1 MAPKIV
7 DKTEKRRQIALAA
20 MQVFADTGF
29 EKTTIDEVAR
39 AAGVGKGTVYEYFAN
54 KAELIEGCLGSLI
67 GEHMGLFEP
76 FGDDDGTAVEA
87 LRRVTRTMVDA
98 LSEAGTHYRFF
109 IEYMLY
115 ASRNP
120 HGNAIMAQMLDQF
133 RRLFTALFE
142 RGKQSGELRAD
153 LDAAGAAAAYA
164 AWFDGAI
171 FHWMTAPEGPSLQ
184 EMADQYLELV
194 LRGMLADPTGGA
206 R

>member
-1 MAPKIV
+1 
-7 DKTEKRRQIALAA
+7 
-20 MQVFADTGF
+20 MQVFADKGF
-29 EKTTIDEVAR
+29 ETTTIEEVAR
-39 AAGVGKGTVYEYFAN
+39 AAGVGKGTVYQYFAN

-67 GEHMGLFEP
+67 GEHMQLFEP
-76 FGDDDGTAVEA
+76 VDHDSWTAVETLRHATSAMVAA
-87 LRRVTRTMVDA
+87 LAR
-98 LSEAGTHYRFF
+98 SGKHYRFF

-120 HGNAIMAQMLDQF
+120 SVNEIMAQMLDQF

-142 RGKQSGELRAD
+142 RGKAEGVFRAE

-171 FHWMTAPEGPSLQ
+171 FHWMTAPDGPTLAQ
-184 EMADQYLELV
+184 MADQYLELM
-194 LRGMLADPTGGA
+194 LRGMLADPAGGW